1 MKKHTCTISPRF
13 HFTLIELLVSK
24 TCQICV
30 SLLFLQKYLSNFATN
45 WSKIIPLFLKEKGGA
60 GERKNFFSREKKFS
74 LSPAHSH
81 FTLIELLV
89 NTSISPMRFF
99 KRGDKL
105 EPQNTPL
112 FLKRGEGCGER
123 GKNSFPVKRSFSPF
137 PASHFTLIELLVVIA
152 IIAILAALLLPALQ
166 SARERANELECVNKL
181 SQMGKAVMHY
191 VEDFDGYKPR
201 SGNARGSNGYWY
213 AQVGGFQEDLPNK
226 RYISNPFSFDNDRT
240 LSFWNCKMYRRS
252 NGTMPR
258 CSYGVNDYMGKITHF
273 KFEYSCRNGTDI
285 IKIPSLS
292 QASYIYCGVT
302 YGMDC
307 TADVNAITIH
317 NKRTSM
323 PLLYLD
329 GHAGSVRAAFLKG
342 CMNTSATKPNNRRF
356 WGVK

>member
-60 GERKNFFSREKKFS
+60 GERENFFSREKKFS
-74 LSPAHSH
+74 LSPAH
-81 FTLIELLV
+81 
-89 NTSISPMRFF
+89 
-99 KRGDKL
+99 
-105 EPQNTPL
+105 
-112 FLKRGEGCGER
+112 
-123 GKNSFPVKRSFSPF
+123 
-137 PASHFTLIELLVVIA
+137 SHFTLIELLVVIA

-258 CSYGVNDYMGKITHF
+258 CSYGVNDYMGKIAHF

-285 IKIPSLS
+285 IKVPSLS

-317 NKRTSM
+317 NKKTSM